1 MNIKEILDVIGTNGQ
16 VVIMKE
22 GLETVCDGLFNLFFN
37 WRKQSDKLK
46 LAESDIIAQCILQIA
61 ICKIRTLLSMCN
73 GISIMP
79 KDEHIKVID
88 VPSMISVL
96 RSLYELT
103 FVFHNIY
110 AEQDSPLER
119 DIVLY
124 IWEIRG
130 LNNRQN
136 LPYVPIEYVEKE
148 DEEKKQIS
156 VLREKVELLAEKL
169 HLSEELKKQLRKV
182 TASTSVDIKGYRFK
196 KDIENKRIVAFED
209 VRFKDGAED
218 LLKTNAPT
226 YRFLS
231 IHGHPSYLGV
241 LQFGQLFNNETD
253 KEFLRT
259 IVTCACKLASTMAV
273 DFRNHITG
281 ADEIFTNLDEKSRS
295 YIETLYN
302 S

>member
-1 MNIKEILDVIGTNGQ
+1 MNIKEYLDVIGTNGQ
-16 VVIMKE
+16 VAIMKE
-22 GLETVCDGLFNLFFN
+22 CLETVCDGLFNLFFN

-46 LAESDIIAQCILQIA
+46 LAESDIIAQCILQIT
-61 ICKIRTLLSMCN
+61 ICKIRTLLSMYN

-79 KDEHIKVID
+79 KDEQIKVVD

-110 AEQDSPLER
+110 AEQDSLLER

-136 LPYVPIEYVEKE
+136 LPFVPIEYREKE
-148 DEEKKQIS
+148 NDEKKQIS
-156 VLREKVELLAEKL
+156 RLKEKVELLAEQL
-169 HLSEELKKQLRKV
+169 HLSEELIKQLRKV
-182 TASTSVDIKGYRFK
+182 TDSPSVDIKGYRFK

-209 VRFKDGAED
+209 VRFNDGAED
-218 LLKTNAPT
+218 LLKTNAPV

-241 LQFGQLFNNETD
+241 LQFGQLFNNGTD

-259 IVTCACKLASTMAV
+259 IVTCACKLASTIAV